1 MAITPE
7 IVSPNV
13 KLNVTNVKSI
23 FNGGGKGSA
32 LVPNKGGSLVPTI
45 GRSRGGALVP
55 NNEGSGGG
63 ALNSEKVF
71 QLNDHD
77 PLEKRVAANERK
89 ITLLKRVV
97 QSQDSFG
104 GKEDSLRET
113 NAILEDIG
121 NALALDFSNRIIQ
134 KEDEIS
140 SLRESADSKR
150 RGSAESGVE
159 AVKKISSKVGKA
171 FSSVTAPVKGMM
183 DRILSFFGN
192 LAAAFVVDKAMP
204 WLAKNKDAVMGF
216 FKFLGD
222 HGAKIV
228 AALGVIVG
236 GVVIHKLYKSI
247 RGVVKFVSGAL
258 KFIKY
263 ALKTAQSILKY
274 GKVGKIATRAGL
286 ALFGKGGMKRI
297 KGIGKFITGGAKNIG
312 KGVMAGGKSALKG
325 AKNVAKGAK
334 ALVKSGG
341 KGLLKNLGKAG
352 GKSFLK
358 KIPIVGLG
366 LGAAFAVSRLLSNP
380 PDWTGAAMELGSGAA
395 SMIPGAGTG
404 LSLAIDAGGMVRD
417 AKRDG
422 NKAEGDVGSVEGDYK
437 KVIDTATNMDFSKN
451 VKSTGNLQG
460 VPKGGTTVMDVV
472 KASDVAQAKQQTSL
486 REGEQDSLPIVG
498 AEDPSNF
505 YISYT
510 KEQLGIF
517 A

>member
-1 MAITPE
+1 MAINPE

-23 FNGGGKGSA
+23 FNGGGKGGA
-32 LVPNKGGSLVPTI
+32 IVPNKSGALV
-45 GRSRGGALVP
+45 GNKGGAL
-55 NNEGSGGG
+55 SG
-63 ALNSEKVF
+63 LNAEKVF
-71 QLNDHD
+71 QLNDYD

-104 GKEDSLRET
+104 GKESPLAET

-121 NALALDFSNRIIQ
+121 NALALDFSNRITQ
-134 KEDEIS
+134 KEDELN
-140 SLRESADSKR
+140 SLREGVDSKR

-159 AVKKISSKVGKA
+159 AVKKISAKLGNA
-171 FSSVTAPVKGMM
+171 FSAVTAPVRGVI

-204 WLAKNKDAVMGF
+204 WLAKNEDAVMGF

-228 AALGVIVG
+228 AALGIIVG
-236 GVVIHKLYKSI
+236 GVVIHKLYKVI
-247 RGVVKFVSGAL
+247 RGVVKFVSGAINL
-258 KFIKY
+258 IKNGIKI
-263 ALKTAQSILKY
+263 ARSIFKY
-274 GKVGKIATRAGL
+274 GKAGKIASRAGL

-297 KGIGKFITGGAKNIG
+297 KGIGNLLKGGV
-312 KGVMAGGKSALKG
+312 KGAMSGGKAALKG

-334 ALVKSGG
+334 ALVKAGG

-352 GKSFLK
+352 GKSLLK
-358 KIPIVGLG
+358 KIPVVGLG

-380 PDWTGAAMELGSGAA
+380 PDWTGAAMELASGAA
-395 SMIPGAGTG
+395 SMIPGAGTA

-417 AKRDG
+417 SKRDG

-451 VKSTGNLQG
+451 VKSKGNLQG
-460 VPKGGTTVMDVV
+460 APKGGTTVMDVV

-517 A
+517 G